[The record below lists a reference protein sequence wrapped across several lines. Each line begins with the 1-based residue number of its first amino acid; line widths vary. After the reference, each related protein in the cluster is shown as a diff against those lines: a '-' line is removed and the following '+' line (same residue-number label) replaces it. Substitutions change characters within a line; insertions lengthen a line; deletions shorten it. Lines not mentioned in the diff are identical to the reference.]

1 VIHLFER
8 ECTLQRRHQKV
19 IEEAPAVNL
28 APALREAMLGDA
40 VRLGQ
45 RLRYRGVGTV
55 EFIVQGDNHHFL
67 EVNPR
72 LQVEHPVTEE
82 VTGLDV
88 VEIMLRIAAGE
99 GLPLRQSEVQVRG
112 HAIEARVCAEDSAQN
127 FLPSTGELI
136 AVRFPTS
143 VVRVESG
150 VRAGMAV
157 TPYYDSMLA
166 KLIAHAPTRE
176 AALDR
181 LSGALGET
189 QVHGVET
196 NCAFLQR
203 LLALPATRDASFHT
217 RLIDEVL
224 AEGSQGASSAPL
236 ERLAAAAAWWLL
248 DARCNGN
255 QFGAWSALDVTG
267 WQMHAG
273 DDRLTPV
280 PALLLRSGG
289 TTHEARFGAV
299 SPESEVTVQIGT
311 ERVRLALTAIAGGNW
326 RLRMGDRHEVLTIVR
341 SVDTVF
347 VQSSGTAHAIGVTP
361 YLNQAITGRQTSG
374 QLRTPMMGM
383 ILKIHVAVGERVR
396 SGDVVATMESM
407 KMELRINAD
416 HDGVVRSLSVQ
427 NGQMVER
434 GLVVAVVESEGTAE

>member
-1 VIHLFER
+1 
-8 ECTLQRRHQKV
+8 
-19 IEEAPAVNL
+19 
-28 APALREAMLGDA
+28 
-40 VRLGQ
+40 
-45 RLRYRGVGTV
+45 
-55 EFIVQGDNHHFL
+55 
-67 EVNPR
+67 
-72 LQVEHPVTEE
+72 
-82 VTGLDV
+82 
-88 VEIMLRIAAGE
+88 
-99 GLPLRQSEVQVRG
+99 
-112 HAIEARVCAEDSAQN
+112 
-127 FLPSTGELI
+127 
-136 AVRFPTS
+136 
-143 VVRVESG
+143 
-150 VRAGMAV
+150 
-157 TPYYDSMLA
+157 MLA

-181 LSGALGET
+181 LSLALGET

-248 DARCNGN
+248 DARRSGK

-280 PALLLRSGG
+280 PALLLHSGG
-289 TTHEARFGAV
+289 TTHEVRFGAV
-299 SPESEVTVQIGT
+299 SPEPEVTVQIGA
-311 ERVRLALTAIAGGNW
+311 ERVHLALTAIAGGDW
-326 RLRMGDRHEVLTIVR
+326 RLRMGDRQEVLTIVR
-341 SVDTVF
+341 SDDTVF
-347 VQSSGTAHAIGVTP
+347 VQSGGTAHAIGVTS
-361 YLNQAITGRQTSG
+361 YLSQAATGRQASG

-383 ILKIHVAVGERVR
+383 ILKTHVAVGERVR
-396 SGDVVATMESM
+396 AGDVVATMESM

-427 NGQMVER
+427 AGQMVER